1 MQVSTKFTIA
11 IHVLT
16 ATAYF
21 SKDQKVTS
29 EFLAA
34 SVGSNPVIIRNIM
47 GQLKKA
53 GLIAVKRGPGG
64 MAITRP
70 LDQITF
76 RDVYRA
82 VETHGEEALFRFHS
96 NPNLKCPVGRNIHFA
111 LDDTLEAIHR
121 DFEEDLSRHTL
132 AEVYENTVRAI
143 AG

>member
-53 GLIAVKRGPGG
+53 GLIKVKRGPGG
-64 MAITRP
+64 IAITRP

-76 RDVYRA
+76 LDVYRA
-82 VETHGEEALFRFHS
+82 VETHGEEALFPSTPIPIRSVRWGATFITRWTTPS
-96 NPNLKCPVGRNIHFA
+96 NRYTTISKKI
-111 LDDTLEAIHR
+111 
-121 DFEEDLSRHTL
+121 
-132 AEVYENTVRAI
+132 
-143 AG
+143 

>member
-21 SKDQKVTS
+21 SRDHKVTS
-29 EFLAA
+29 EFLAE

-64 MAITRP
+64 MAMTRP

-76 RDVYRA
+76 LDVYRA
-82 VETHGEEALFRFHS
+82 VETHGSEALFRFHG
-96 NPNLKCPVGRNIHFA
+96 NPNPNCPVGRNIHYA
-111 LDDTLEAIHR
+111 LDDALESIHHN
-121 DFEEDLSRHTL
+121 FEADLNRHTL